1 MTRVLKATLCLIA
14 LTAAGQVGAEVTP
27 DPAVLAAEAERV
39 AVIKRASE
47 AAVAIFEASGQG
59 GGSGVLISPDGF
71 ALTNFHVV
79 APCGAAMKCGL
90 ADGELYD
97 AVVVGVDP
105 VGDVALIQLLG
116 RDDFPVAELGDSDAV
131 RVGDWAFTAGNPFL
145 LADDFTPS
153 ISWGMI
159 SGVHRYQYPAGTL
172 LEYADCLQ
180 TDAAINPGNSGGA
193 LFDAEGRLI
202 GINGRGSFEK
212 RGRVNVG
219 VGYAISINQIK
230 RFLSH
235 LKAGRIV
242 DHASLGFTVSTAEI
256 GRVVVDDILE
266 TSDAYRRGLRYGDEI
281 VEFAGREITT
291 ANALKTALGTFPRD
305 WMTSLTFR
313 REGENHQV
321 RLRLPGVHDPAQL
334 IDMIQEQELEPI
346 TPPEGEKPKKEK
358 GGDDPLEKPAPQLPH
373 QLHDLMKQKPEVPAA
388 VQARYEA
395 VRGYGNYWYNREKQQ
410 QLWNTYRGKNGL
422 EQIATQWQIT
432 GQLADGQRCD
442 LSVGPT
448 RGEIRLPT
456 GQSGAL
462 FSGDLSTELSPPG
475 SGGLLLALHLWQ
487 RMLDKGL
494 QQFGEVFYLG
504 QLPVG
509 PKGELVECLVGLH
522 EGIEFRLHFSVDG
535 GDLVGLELFPR
546 DDLDPCI
553 VHFSDFEQIEG
564 KRLPMRWQVSQADR
578 DFADMRVTGWL
589 FGNQGVKAG
598 EDTH

>member
-1 MTRVLKATLCLIA
+1 MTQTLRFILCLLA
-14 LTAAGQVGAEVTP
+14 LTAHEVSAEVTP
-27 DPAVLAAEAERV
+27 APQVLAAEAERV

-90 ADGELYD
+90 SDGELYD
-97 AVVVGVDP
+97 AVVVGIDP

-131 RVGDWAFTAGNPFL
+131 RVGDWAFTCGNPFL

-193 LFDAEGRLI
+193 LFDAQGKLI

-235 LKAGRIV
+235 MKAGRIV
-242 DHASLGFTVSTAEI
+242 DHASLGFTVSTAKI

-281 VEFAGREITT
+281 VEFGGREITT

-305 WMTSLTFR
+305 WMTSLTYR
-313 REGENHQV
+313 RDGVNHRVQ
-321 RLRLPGVHDPAQL
+321 LRLPGVHDPAQL
-334 IDMIQEQELEPI
+334 IDMIQEQQIEPI
-346 TPPEGEKPKKEK
+346 TPPEGDKPKEKESE
-358 GGDDPLEKPAPQLPH
+358 EKPAEKPLPVLPGNL
-373 QLHDLMKQKPEVPAA
+373 QDLLKGKPELPAA
-388 VQARYEA
+388 VEARYEA
-395 VRGYGNYWYNREKQQ
+395 TRGYANYWYNREKQQ
-410 QLWNTYRGKNGL
+410 HLWNTYRGENGL
-422 EQIATQWQIT
+422 EQVPPQWRIT
-432 GQLADGQRCD
+432 GQLADDERFE

-487 RMLDKGL
+487 RMLAKGPA
-494 QQFGEVFYLG
+494 QFGEVFYLG

-509 PKGELVECLVGLH
+509 PDGQWVECLVGLH
-522 EGIEFRLHFSVDG
+522 EGIEFRMLFSPERSE
-535 GDLVGLELFPR
+535 LVGLELFPR
-546 DDLDPCI
+546 DDADPC
-553 VHFSDFEQIEG
+553 VVYFSDYKQVEG
-564 KRLPMRWQVSQADR
+564 KRMPLHWRVLQADR
-578 DFADMRVTGWL
+578 AFADMRVSEWQ
-589 FGNQGVKAG
+589 FGERAPTADEG
-598 EDTH
+598 TH

>member
-1 MTRVLKATLCLIA
+1 LFVLIA
-14 LTAAGQVGAEVTP
+14 AGRVAAEVSP
-27 DPAVLAAEAERV
+27 DPQVLAAEAERIE
-39 AVIKRASE
+39 VIKRASK
-47 AAVAIFEASGQG
+47 AAVAIFEPSGQG
-59 GGSGVLISPDGF
+59 GGSGVLISPEGF

-90 ADGELYD
+90 NDGQLYD
-97 AVVVGVDP
+97 AVVVGIDP

-116 RDDFPVAELGDSDAV
+116 RDDFPVAELGNSDAV
-131 RVGDWAFTAGNPFL
+131 QVGDWAFTAGNPFL

-153 ISWGMI
+153 VSWGMI

-193 LFDAEGRLI
+193 LFDAEGKLI

-230 RFLSH
+230 KFFSH

-281 VEFAGREITT
+281 VNFAGREITT
-291 ANALKTALGTFPRD
+291 ANALKTTQGTFPRD
-305 WMTSLTFR
+305 FVVPLTYR
-313 REGENHQV
+313 REGVNHQI

-334 IDMIQEQELEPI
+334 IDMIQEQQLEPI
-346 TPPEGEKPKKEK
+346 TPPEGEKPKEEK
-358 GGDDPLEKPAPQLPH
+358 KGDEPSEQPDSQLPK
-373 QLHDLMKQKPEVPAA
+373 QLSDLLKSKQQVPAA
-388 VQARYEA
+388 VAARYEA
-395 VRGYGNYWYNREKQQ
+395 ARGYANYWYNRDKQQ
-410 QLWNTYRGKNGL
+410 QLWDTYRSENQL
-422 EQIATQWQIT
+422 EQVPHPWRIT
-432 GQLADGQRCD
+432 GQLADDEPFQ

-494 QQFGEVFYLG
+494 TQFGEVFYLG
-504 QLPVG
+504 QLPLGKDAEMVD
-509 PKGELVECLVGLH
+509 CLVGLH
-522 EGIEFRLHFSVDG
+522 EGIEFRMLFSLADG
-535 GDLVGLELFPR
+535 NLAGLELSPR
-546 DDLDPCI
+546 DDFDPCV
-553 VHFSDFEQIEG
+553 VHFSDFQEVEG
-564 KRLPMRWQVSQADR
+564 KRLPMRWQVSLGDR
-578 DFADMRVTGWL
+578 EFADMHVTKWQ
-589 FGNQGVKAG
+589 FGEPDVKAG
-598 EDTH
+598 EETH